1 MKLIGVQVMFKS
13 IKSKFIF
20 LTILFIVL
28 SIGIPTFYLIWQ
40 FRANFAERSEI
51 LVNTT
56 TGVIQ
61 NCIRQSM
68 LEQDK
73 HVQQIV
79 DRFGKYGNI
88 EAIRIVGSDGII
100 KFSSDRSEIQK
111 QINSIPHHKS
121 DHLLGNERT
130 IENFFGSHIYSVTEP
145 IRNTKTCQKCHSN
158 KNIIAYLDIDSRFTD
173 AELRFYTGSKH
184 FIYLSIVLVVV
195 LFAGFYFFFTYFIG
209 NPLKKVINALD
220 DVEHGNFEAL
230 VDVKGES
237 ELDKV
242 GTQFNSMVEQLKRSK
257 EEIDMMHFEQLQRA
271 DKMVT
276 LGELAA
282 EMAHEINNPAGII
295 MSRADYLLLESEE
308 NKFSR
313 KYSDDY
319 EVILG
324 QVNKI
329 SKITSSFLKYSKK
342 LPKHVESINLG
353 SLIENSL
360 KILEPRLHKNNI
372 LIREEH
378 SCDSTCDKPRIQG
391 DPQQIEQVV
400 INLLNNAID
409 SIEVKGEIVIKIK
422 CLKDGPKQL
431 TIKDTGSGMSEEV
444 RSQIFSPFYTTKKGE
459 KGTGLGLYIVKKICD
474 SHNAELFCS
483 SVESEGSTFIIT
495 FLGEC
500 K

>member
-1 MKLIGVQVMFKS
+1 MFKS
-13 IKSKFIF
+13 IKSKFIVI
-20 LTILFIVL
+20 TILFIVL
-28 SIGIPTFYLIWQ
+28 SIGIPTFFLIWQ
-40 FRANFAERSEI
+40 FQANFSERSEI
-51 LVNTT
+51 LVETT
-56 TGVIQ
+56 IGVIQ
-61 NCIRQSM
+61 NCIQQSM
-68 LEQDK
+68 MEQDK

-88 EAIRIVGSDGII
+88 EAVRIIGVDGVIN
-100 KFSSDRSEIQK
+100 FSSDSSENQKNINNIPNHRS
-111 QINSIPHHKS
+111 N
-121 DHLLGNERT
+121 LLLINERVVK
-130 IENFFGSHIYSVTEP
+130 NYFGSKIYSVTEP
-145 IRNTKTCQKCHSN
+145 IRNEKTCQKCHTQDN
-158 KNIIAYLDIDSRFTD
+158 VIAYLDIDAQFTD
-173 AELRFYTGSKH
+173 AELKFYTGSKH
-184 FIYLSIVLVVV
+184 FIYLSMVLVIV
-195 LFAGFYFFFTYFIG
+195 LFAGFYFFFSYFIG

-220 DVEHGNFEAL
+220 DVEHGNFEAI
-230 VDVKGES
+230 VDVKGDS
-237 ELDKV
+237 EFDKV
-242 GTQFNSMVEQLKRSK
+242 GAQFNSMVGQLKRSQS
-257 EEIDMMHFEQLQRA
+257 EIDMMHFEQLQRA

-308 NKFSR
+308 NKFSS
-313 KYSDDY
+313 KYSGDY

-342 LPKHVESINLG
+342 LPKNVESINLG

-360 KILEPRLHKNNI
+360 KILGPRLNKNNI
-372 LIREEH
+372 LIKQEYN
-378 SCDSTCDKPRIQG
+378 CDSTCDKPRIQG

-409 SIEVKGEIVIKIK
+409 SIKVKGEILINIK
-422 CLKDGPKQL
+422 CLKDGAKQL
-431 TIKDTGSGMSEEV
+431 TVKDTGSGMPEEV
-444 RSQIFSPFYTTKKGE
+444 RSQIFSPFYTTKSGE

-483 SVESEGSTFIIT
+483 SVESEGTTFIIT
-495 FLGEC
+495 FLGER